1 MPDLTMGDRAPS
13 CMAFQNKPHPDKA
26 FQGMALQDMALQD
39 TARPDI
45 RLGSREHRRTP
56 TYGMIPRRST

>member
-1 MPDLTMGDRAPS
+1 
-13 CMAFQNKPHPDKA
+13 MAFQNKPHPDKA